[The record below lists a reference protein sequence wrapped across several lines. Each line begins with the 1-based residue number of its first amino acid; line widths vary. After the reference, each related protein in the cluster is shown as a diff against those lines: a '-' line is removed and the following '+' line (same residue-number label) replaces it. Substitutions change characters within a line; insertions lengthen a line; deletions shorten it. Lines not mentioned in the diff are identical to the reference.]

1 MTDSS
6 RCPLCGSNDASLL
19 FTSRNRAGCREFEHC
34 PVCDLVFVPSRYH
47 LREEAQRSRYL
58 EHNNDPDDADYR
70 RFLSRLLDPL
80 RPCLKPGSEG
90 LGRRRLS
97 TVPLLH
103 RMLRPS
109 GWLGLMTGMID
120 SWSGFPQW
128 HSRLLDPLRPC
139 LKPGSEG
146 LDYGAGPGPALAVM
160 MREEGFDVRLYDPFF
175 HPDRSALDRSYDFI
189 ACTETAEHFAD
200 PAREL
205 RLLHRMLRPSG
216 WLGLMTGMID
226 SWSGFPQWHYHRDPT
241 HVCFYS
247 KRTMEW
253 IGEWY
258 RWRVRFPCPNVALF
272 QKAA

>member
-34 PVCDLVFVPSRYH
+34 SVCDLVFVPSRYH
-47 LREEAQRSRYL
+47 LDEEAQRSRYL

-80 RPCLKPGSEG
+80 RPCLKPGSA
-90 LGRRRLS
+90 
-97 TVPLLH
+97 
-103 RMLRPS
+103 
-109 GWLGLMTGMID
+109 
-120 SWSGFPQW
+120 
-128 HSRLLDPLRPC
+128 
-139 LKPGSEG
+139 G

-160 MREEGFDVRLYDPFF
+160 MREEGFDVRLFDPFF

-200 PAREL
+200 PAREF

-247 KRTMEW
+247 KRTMQW
-253 IGEWY
+253 IGERF